1 MNSFVFIAAAI
12 WMQLNRLLQKYQKSL
27 KSQCIQA
34 KIWCCSNHKVIV
46 VISQSS
52 ENVINGGIHQKT
64 SLSLSPSRKFSR
76 NRNKRKILEC
86 LATSS
91 DSLTRLKDGKF
102 LAFGVQWVV
111 LNKNERKVN
120 RNLFVKFETCNFD
133 YQLVFNYYKVYDCD
147 FYDFLYTSFAWF
159 IVRESVNLFHGGPIK
174 VEIFLSSLYLDI
186 SLGSENNWP
195 CNQVVILPI
204 GLKGTIKFV
213 SIFSLLVTMG
223 GQLVNSPKCNNKHN
237 TTITIKIIIK
247 DRKVSQQKEVFT
259 IFSNRSLYFIPLA
272 YLLNYL
278 NHPRFLVHSKKY
290 KEYKLNLFSSLSAFV
305 SGHQNGDRRIECGH
319 RNELVGTE
327 QSTAVFGSHATS
339 LSRWSKMEQRSFLN
353 IITKSQES

>member
-1 MNSFVFIAAAI
+1 M
-12 WMQLNRLLQKYQKSL
+12 
-27 KSQCIQA
+27 
-34 KIWCCSNHKVIV
+34 
-46 VISQSS
+46 
-52 ENVINGGIHQKT
+52 
-64 SLSLSPSRKFSR
+64 
-76 NRNKRKILEC
+76 EC

-91 DSLTRLKDGKF
+91 DSLTHLKDGKF

-159 IVRESVNLFHGGPIK
+159 IVRESVNLFHGGKYDPQIQDKMRHKPIK
-174 VEIFLSSLYLDI
+174 VEIFLSSLYLVL

-237 TTITIKIIIK
+237 ITITIKYIIK

-259 IFSNRSLYFIPLA
+259 IFSDPSLYFIPLV

-327 QSTAVFGSHATS
+327 QSTAVFGFHATS
-339 LSRWSKMEQRSFLN
+339 LSRWSKNGAEKFFKYHNKISGKLMNSF
-353 IITKSQES
+353 IYKFFIKT